1 MEIDLYTAGGDF
13 VSTVWI
19 PPFDPP
25 PRVVT
30 WGGRTFTLMRH
41 AGLSSM
47 SRWRYEEAFAVV
59 VT

>member
-1 MEIDLYTAGGDF
+1 MEIDLYTLAGDF

-30 WGGRTFTLMRH
+30 WGARTFTLT
-41 AGLSSM
+41 AKGVSSM
-47 SRWRYEEAFAVV
+47 SRWRYEEVFAVV